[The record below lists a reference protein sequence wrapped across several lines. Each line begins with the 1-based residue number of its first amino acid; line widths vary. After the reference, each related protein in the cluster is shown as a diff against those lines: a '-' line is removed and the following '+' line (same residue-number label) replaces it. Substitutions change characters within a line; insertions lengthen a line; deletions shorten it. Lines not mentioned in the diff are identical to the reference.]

1 MAGPA
6 GFHRKPR
13 YAGGVMFKR
22 IDHVEIV
29 TADPDR
35 AERFYT
41 EILGFKVKARDHI
54 EKSGLGVPMNLAY
67 LELGGTTVELIAYQ
81 DAEVAPPP
89 GKEHVGYRMIALEV
103 EDMTGPHPICARRV
117 SSWSGGRGLPRPT
130 HGPRS
135 AIPKATISSCGN
147 GSSERQRLGRGKRR
161 I

>member
-1 MAGPA
+1 
-6 GFHRKPR
+6 
-13 YAGGVMFKR
+13 MFKR

-29 TADPDR
+29 TADADR

-41 EILGFKVKARDHI
+41 EILGFKLKARDHI
-54 EKSGLGVPMNLAY
+54 ERSSLGVPMDLAY

-81 DAEVAPPP
+81 NAEVAPAPA
-89 GKEHVGYRMIALEV
+89 KEHVGYRMIALEV
-103 EDMTGPHPICARRV
+103 EDMDRATSYLREKGV
-117 SSWSGGRGLPRPT
+117 ELSGGRGLPRPT